1 MDKYLPTP
9 LKEAIAEFEKLP
21 GIGPKT
27 AARLVFY
34 LLSKPKESALKFGEA
49 IINMREKLKF
59 CSRCGHISED
69 QLCLICSDP
78 NRNQKLLAVVE
89 ESLDIIAIEK
99 TGKFEGVYH
108 VLGGLLNP
116 LEGIT
121 PEMLRIGSLLKR
133 AREENF
139 SEIIIA
145 LDPSLEGEA
154 TALYIAER
162 LKAIVQETKI
172 TRIARGLPVGGDVE
186 YADEMTLLKALEN
199 RQKIL

>member
-1 MDKYLPTP
+1 MDKYLPTS

-59 CSRCGHISED
+59 CKRCGHISED
-69 QLCLICSDP
+69 ELCLICSDP
-78 NRNQKLLAVVE
+78 HRNQKLLAVVE
-89 ESLDIIAIEK
+89 DSLDIIAIEK
-99 TGKFEGVYH
+99 TGQFGGIYH

-121 PEMLRIGSLLKR
+121 PEMLRINSLLKR
-133 AREENF
+133 AKEERF

-186 YADEMTLLKALEN
+186 YADEMTLLRALEN